1 MKKQT
6 TLTVILSIS
15 LIFLSHT
22 ASFGEGFEH
31 IKRLFE
37 LRESI
42 GDQGKALPD
51 LIRSSSG
58 DDIRTLER
66 IFELNTSALTTI
78 EAYFRIFK
86 MAISTQNMQDP
97 ATILILDE
105 WLTFMGTQCK
115 FDIEYLDE
123 ASSGNRDQAILKQ
136 INISKKNIIELA
148 TIAKIGV
155 KENQMTIEE

>member
-1 MKKQT
+1 MRKQT
-6 TLTVILSIS
+6 ILTIILSIG
-15 LIFLSHT
+15 LVFLSHT

-42 GDQGKALPD
+42 GEQGRTLPT
-51 LIRSSSG
+51 LIRSASG
-58 DDIRTLER
+58 NDIRTLER

-86 MAISTQNMQDP
+86 MAISTQNIQDP

-123 ASSGNRDQAILKQ
+123 ASSGDHDQKILKQ
-136 INISKKNIIELA
+136 LNISKKNIVELS

-155 KENQMTIEE
+155 KENQMPIEE